1 MTNSIQSYNYN
12 YDYNEGFNKNIYKNY
27 LTLLSSEVKQDPD
40 WNEEKFNKFQ
50 TEMRHRLYE
59 EQLK

>member
-1 MTNSIQSYNYN
+1 MTNNIPAYSHN
-12 YDYNEGFNKNIYKNY
+12 YDGKSTNNVYKNY